1 MLARLDRVH
10 AAWEDATARSALAR
24 RGAMEI
30 ETELNQQQ
38 RELLE
43 KVRQRQGLEG
53 DDAEVLKAV
62 FLEYVARFVGVSA
75 EAVSQ

>member
-1 MLARLDRVH
+1 
-10 AAWEDATARSALAR
+10 
-24 RGAMEI
+24 MEI

-43 KVRQRQGLEG
+43 KVRKRQGLEG

-62 FLEYVARFVGVSA
+62 FLEYVERFVGVSA
-75 EAVSQ
+75 EAGSQ